1 MPGHAGLY
9 SPDVS
14 STASASA
21 RSAAR
26 AKWYSDASIPVIIT
40 DAVFVF
46 LIIVN
51 VIRTLRHAMWRDEL
65 QVFMLAS
72 YSSSPWSLL
81 SKLKYEGHPG
91 LWHTLVWVITRFTSD
106 PMWMQVMHIGLAIAV
121 WLIIY
126 WWSPFNEL
134 KRFYCC

>member
-1 MPGHAGLY
+1 MRTHGKDRAANIRRMKNEAQAMPGHAGLY

-21 RSAAR
+21 RSAAPVT
-26 AKWYSDASIPVIIT
+26 WHSDAIRIPAIIT
-40 DAVFVF
+40 DALFVF

-65 QVFMLAS
+65 QVFMLAI

-81 SKLKYEGHPG
+81 SKLRRCKWG
-91 LWHTLVWVITRFTSD
+91 
-106 PMWMQVMHIGLAIAV
+106 Q
-121 WLIIY
+121 
-126 WWSPFNEL
+126 
-134 KRFYCC
+134 